1 MRKLLFFLVAL
12 FVSLGAQAQASDADA
27 VAQRGAEKGYYPFPA
42 EVTKMKKLTTLDE
55 LTEGK
60 RIMIQHSH
68 IGTPH
73 EDHEGAF
80 FMMYSLPETGQTY
93 HGIFMQHE
101 PVGVG
106 IFGLEATDAAG
117 TFKLQTAH
125 MMSAGGK
132 CYVGE
137 LNNSGLK
144 TTALD
149 NYAGKYLF
157 TPSGEGRWTIQ
168 HTQTGYYI
176 YVESPQDGTHTINR
190 SQQVSDH
197 CYFDVYEVEETHG
210 TVKYVECDVTLTGPS
225 GNTFKTHQEGWSDF
239 YEFIKQ
245 ANADPVSGVIP
256 ENYGV

>member
-1 MRKLLFFLVAL
+1 MKKLLFFLAAL
-12 FVSLGAQAQASDADA
+12 FVSLGIQAQANDADA

-80 FMMYSLPETGQTY
+80 LMMYSLPETGQTY

-125 MMSAGGK
+125 MLSAGGK

-137 LNNSGLK
+137 LNNSGL
-144 TTALD
+144 
-149 NYAGKYLF
+149 
-157 TPSGEGRWTIQ
+157 
-168 HTQTGYYI
+168 
-176 YVESPQDGTHTINR
+176 
-190 SQQVSDH
+190 
-197 CYFDVYEVEETHG
+197 
-210 TVKYVECDVTLTGPS
+210 
-225 GNTFKTHQEGWSDF
+225 
-239 YEFIKQ
+239 
-245 ANADPVSGVIP
+245 
-256 ENYGV
+256 